1 MGGVGGSELFLLFTF
16 HKMNEREELLLLL
29 KQASTALADT
39 QAELKEAKHV
49 VAEWATLP
57 TTHKEHWEN
66 ATLKFKR
73 KTIEEWEQEI
83 IELKEKE
90 KDAKQ
95 REKEARAAFMAVVP
109 QGNSFSNS
117 FSNSR
122 RTRK

>member
-1 MGGVGGSELFLLFTF
+1 MASGVSELFLPFTF
-16 HKMNEREELLLLL
+16 HKMTDGDRLL
-29 KQASTALADT
+29 KLLEQASTALAKT
-39 QAELKEAKHV
+39 QEKLEKAEEV

-57 TTHKEHWEN
+57 TMHKEHWDN
-66 ATLKFKR
+66 STLKFKR

-95 REKEARAAFMAVVP
+95 EVKEARAAFMAVVP